1 MPTSKTTNVDHLQ
14 QTLIKEI
21 EFLRREFT
29 ETVSHYQTTVEA
41 EMVNLITY
49 LTNKSPDEKPAICS
63 DVTGLR
69 FLIELIRS
77 SRHKKDKGRMKDL
90 RRIHEVIKT
99 LASRFEE

>member
-1 MPTSKTTNVDHLQ
+1 MPTKKPTDVDQLQ
-14 QTLIKEI
+14 QTLVKEI
-21 EFLRREFT
+21 EFLRREFI

-41 EMVNLITY
+41 EMVNLITH
-49 LTNKSPDEKPAICS
+49 LTSKSPEEKPAVCS
-63 DVTGLR
+63 DFAGLR

-99 LASRFEE
+99 LASRFEG